1 MENEKA
7 KTRRKFFKQTDL
19 TNGSIWKNILFFSL
33 PILFSY
39 LLQNVY
45 SMADAAICGHTLSA
59 SEVSGVGDTGP
70 VTFIF
75 LQFAF
80 GCTAGM
86 SVLIA
91 NHAGKKDMASVRKAL
106 ATQIILSVF
115 IVAILT
121 AVSLLT
127 LKPLLKLIG
136 IAPSDDAVGNEVY
149 KAAISYL
156 TVICGGMAGQFFYNV
171 ICCVLRSIGDSKTPL
186 AFLAASSVLNICLD
200 LLFILVFRWG
210 VVGAAAATV
219 ISQSLSAVA
228 CFTYAFVKYKELR
241 PRASDFKAF
250 SFRTAIKTLWQG
262 VPLGLQFSV
271 LAFGLIVMQNG
282 IISFDKLPSG
292 EMVAGTPA
300 QIGYGVAC
308 RMDNLF
314 MNAYGALGTGMLS
327 FSAQN
332 LGAGKRE
339 RIRKGSLQCFYMM
352 LVYSAFALAAEMLLS
367 IHGAYQYIFLAR
379 DKITEE
385 TVRYGNLYLY
395 SVVPFFITLGML
407 YLGRNTVQGLEKPLF
422 PFLAGVGELV
432 GRILICLF
440 LPALVNGAP
449 IDANASS
456 AAFFWLGFADTGAW
470 ILADLILLYPF
481 IKYII
486 LMKPLKKAEPNAEPQ
501 EPADS
506 VAEAETQEPADS
518 MAEAEPTAD
527 SVAEAETAV
536 TETPAPS
543 PAPADKSND

>member
-106 ATQIILSVF
+106 ATQILLSVF
-115 IVAILT
+115 IVVVLT
-121 AVSLLT
+121 ALSLLT
-127 LKPLLKLIG
+127 LKPLLKLLG
-136 IAPSDDAVGNEVY
+136 IAPTDDVIGNEVY

-171 ICCVLRSIGDSKTPL
+171 VCCVLRSIGDSQTPL
-186 AFLAASSVLNICLD
+186 AFLAASSVLNIGLD

-250 SFRTAIKTLWQG
+250 SFRTAMKTLWQG

-422 PFLAGVGELV
+422 PFLAGIGELV

-486 LMKPLKKAEPNAEPQ
+486 LMKPLSKTEPVSDGTPETKRQ
-501 EPADS
+501 ES
-506 VAEAETQEPADS
+506 
-518 MAEAEPTAD
+518 AD

-536 TETPAPS
+536 TETPETS
-543 PAPADKSND
+543 PAPADKRND